1 MKKITTLILLFVFLV
16 SFGQKREY
24 KQAMKLA
31 DNKNYTEANVLF
43 EKLLNNEFGS
53 VDNESHFN
61 ILLTTANSYEA
72 LKDYKTSI
80 DVWKKTIAFL
90 KETHIH
96 ENDIDGITNYME
108 KLKLKIPQEPSKI
121 IEVLKKVESKPII
134 ESVIP
139 DNKNEREENSKVN
152 NIITPIEESTNISV
166 IKNDNIEVN
175 SDKTVKLTVSG
186 TGKTLE
192 EAKLNAMRSAVEQA
206 FGAFIS
212 SKTEILNDNLISDQ
226 ITSVANG
233 NIQSFEILNESQLPN
248 GSYATSL
255 KVFVSIDKLT
265 NFVEAKGVKVEIK
278 GGLFALNIKQQL
290 LNEQGETKAIC
301 DLVGVLHEVMQTS
314 FNYSI
319 KSDLPKSLD
328 SESKNWEIPLV
339 VTATCNKNI
348 DFCANYFIKTLK
360 TLALSEEE
368 VKSYKSLNKS
378 VYKIDVFY
386 KDAQYVFYFRRQ
398 SSFNILKTYNSLWT
412 YYTRLFTVKSG
423 LDLVQGLEIT
433 KSRKL
438 NGSIYNLMNNS
449 MFKLVTPISDNWP
462 NPIDSYY
469 REQLR
474 ENSLSF
480 YFLNEENVAAIY
492 LWSDHKTLNQIENLD
507 GYVVNP
513 KGVHSDIKNGG
524 IIVNEKNGHGLM
536 IALYDLEP
544 LNFIDAN
551 VKSKDFLL
559 YGYKNWR
566 LPSID
571 ECNIIYH
578 NLSQFRIGGFRNAW
592 YLTNN
597 KVYDYGFD
605 WGNEDNAY
613 SQALL
618 VRLVRSF

>member
-1 MKKITTLILLFVFLV
+1 LV
-16 SFGQKREY
+16 
-24 KQAMKLA
+24 
-31 DNKNYTEANVLF
+31 
-43 EKLLNNEFGS
+43 
-53 VDNESHFN
+53 
-61 ILLTTANSYEA
+61 
-72 LKDYKTSI
+72 
-80 DVWKKTIAFL
+80 
-90 KETHIH
+90 
-96 ENDIDGITNYME
+96 
-108 KLKLKIPQEPSKI
+108 
-121 IEVLKKVESKPII
+121 
-134 ESVIP
+134 
-139 DNKNEREENSKVN
+139 
-152 NIITPIEESTNISV
+152 
-166 IKNDNIEVN
+166 
-175 SDKTVKLTVSG
+175 
-186 TGKTLE
+186 
-192 EAKLNAMRSAVEQA
+192 
-206 FGAFIS
+206 
-212 SKTEILNDNLISDQ
+212 SDQ

-248 GSYATSL
+248 GTYTTSL
-255 KVFVSIDKLT
+255 KVVVSIDKLT

-319 KSDLPKSLD
+319 KSDSPKSLD

-438 NGSIYNLMNNS
+438 SGSIYNLMDNS
-449 MFKLVTPISDNWP
+449 MFKLIIPFADGWP

-469 REQLR
+469 REQLK

-480 YFLNEENVAAIY
+480 YFLNEENLAAIY
-492 LWSDHKTLNQIENLD
+492 SWSDNKTLNQIENLD

-513 KGVHSDIKNGG
+513 KGVYSYIKNGG
-524 IIVNEKNGHGLM
+524 IVVNEKNGHGLM

-559 YGYKNWR
+559 YDYKNWR
-566 LPSID
+566 LPSVD
-571 ECNIIYH
+571 ECNEIYH
-578 NLSQFRIGGFRNAW
+578 KLSQFRIGGFFKEW
-592 YLTNN
+592 YLINN
-597 KVYDYGFD
+597 VEYNYSFD
-605 WGNEDNAY
+605 WGNEAY
-613 SQALL
+613 NPYSEVLRA
-618 VRLVRSF
+618 RLVRSF